1 MADIPAGQQVRITA
15 PLTVS
20 RIGRVDYE
28 VEYPAGALNRKLYIP
43 KEICEAVLVTE
54 IIADGEIAPDD
65 YKTHI
70 DLAAKAMG
78 YKCDVCGKV
87 CKKKGA
93 LIGHKRSHLPKKGKG
108 R

>member
-43 KEICEAVLVTE
+43 KEICEAVLVTQVFCAPE
-54 IIADGEIAPDD
+54 GIYDGDKLISTPIE
-65 YKTHI
+65 
-70 DLAAKAMG
+70 
-78 YKCDVCGKV
+78 YKCDICFKV
-87 CKKKGA
+87 CKSRIGLA
-93 LIGHKRSHLPKKGKG
+93 GHKRSHLPKKGKG